1 MCKVWGFVD
10 ILDRLIALSLYNNQ
24 RSPEKYYLPIDCA
37 SFPVYWS
44 FIWVSYKHQN
54 SWMFDSV
61 QLLCWHFAHL
71 NADALFWNTLLI
83 IFRSKG
89 WNRCGEK
96 RPVNRNAANTCE
108 SAHSHLST
116 SVSAGTFL
124 WIWAETFA
132 PRHKHTVGGGWGG
145 GGSVR
150 TNMDWG
156 SSINLA
162 RLPSHHWKLLPLA
175 WGGGAHT
182 RELLAGGFGGTGQS
196 FFCSTTPL
204 CFIVGYSWGATR
216 VSALVF
222 PMKPPPDFPSVSTVT
237 GRRCQ
242 RLWVWQCR

>member
-24 RSPEKYYLPIDCA
+24 RNPEKYYLPIDCA

-132 PRHKHTVGGGWGG
+132 PRHKHTVGGGGG
-145 GGSVR
+145 GGVCGQIW
-150 TNMDWG
+150 TEG
-156 SSINLA
+156 H
-162 RLPSHHWKLLPLA
+162 PS
-175 WGGGAHT
+175 T
-182 RELLAGGFGGTGQS
+182 
-196 FFCSTTPL
+196 
-204 CFIVGYSWGATR
+204 
-216 VSALVF
+216 
-222 PMKPPPDFPSVSTVT
+222 
-237 GRRCQ
+237 
-242 RLWVWQCR
+242 